1 MGLAQNSNWMS
12 FCLCQKKEIDVA
24 SVREFCFDLLFQ
36 SVNLIL
42 TQLMLVSFSSLKQW
56 NNSDLLLSF
65 PVPSSHWSGPGSSS
79 SSESLSHSSVLQ
91 LMSSPM
97 EKLWI
102 TTAPRTK
109 LMIRFMWLRFASL
122 RGMHFRSGNLLFKIL
137 MQCLDFS
144 LALTNIVLNA
154 V

>member
-1 MGLAQNSNWMS
+1 MGLAPKNNWMS
-12 FCLCQKKEIDVA
+12 FCLCQKTEIDVV
-24 SVREFCFDLLFQ
+24 SIREFNFNFAISEFNFDVGI
-36 SVNLIL
+36 SP
-42 TQLMLVSFSSLKQW
+42 QLMFVSSSSLKQW
-56 NNSDLLLSF
+56 SNSDLLLSF

-122 RGMHFRSGNLLFKIL
+122 LRRNHVVPWGEGRVSQQMFFWSKH
-137 MQCLDFS
+137 
-144 LALTNIVLNA
+144 
-154 V
+154 